1 MLCGYD
7 FEFRWADDAR
17 ATTNERPPI
26 IYEFTAGESFIAPS
40 SSTEAGSVSD
50 DDIHTFYISVSD
62 NETISDGEPTM
73 YGFEV
78 IYLEDN
84 VSVDGDVLCQISIEY
99 YTHDEKYHQR
109 GCNE

>member
-1 MLCGYD
+1 
-7 FEFRWADDAR
+7 
-17 ATTNERPPI
+17 
-26 IYEFTAGESFIAPS
+26 
-40 SSTEAGSVSD
+40 
-50 DDIHTFYISVSD
+50 
-62 NETISDGEPTM
+62 
-73 YGFEV
+73 V